1 MAKKKFDG
9 VVEAVH
15 YKSNGEVDW
24 VRAYERR
31 GPTFS
36 DHLLIERE
44 ALIERLKSGKNF
56 MVGRRVQREASTFD
70 VTQPLR
76 VVDFGGRDALVVGQS
91 KAEQDSLEGVPV
103 I

>member
-15 YKSNGEVDW
+15 YKPNGEVDW

-76 VVDFGGRDALVVGQS
+76 VVDLGGRDALVVGQS